1 MNPYGKSGLEVGLG
15 DDDDIPGADANVLP
29 ARTKLKKEEA
39 RILEERIKAGE
50 GKTPAEVIR
59 KDIERGNREFRR
71 KKVRK
76 SKRG

>member
-1 MNPYGKSGLEVGLG
+1 MSPSKNNAPGGLLLSSRTVHF
-15 DDDDIPGADANVLP
+15 IANVLP
-29 ARTKLKKEEA
+29 VRTKLKKEEA

-71 KKVRK
+71 KRARK
-76 SKRG
+76 SKGH